1 MKEVK
6 AGFFESGL
14 EVAKIGESVSFR
26 GCINSVKQ
34 TKYVSFVVVT
44 FARDVFQI
52 VLESSQCKLRVGMSI
67 QGRGVIVKARLTNQW
82 LSIKNREVKV
92 QELEILSEPST
103 KTGID
108 WSKKVLKVQGEAFF
122 DQRPVSLRHE
132 REKAIFYIQNILVE
146 SFRDTLRPLGFIEMR
161 TPKISAQGAE
171 GGANVFVLEYFGKR
185 AFLSQSPQFYKEY
198 GTGIFQKVFEI
209 GPVFRA
215 EKHNTSRHLNEYN
228 SMDVEFGP
236 IGSFQEVMELE
247 VLYLQ
252 NVMKALEHSGVR
264 EQAILEFTIPKVSNI
279 PSLTF
284 SEAKEILE
292 QRGIK
297 EATDDFSPNEEKELS
312 RYVAQ
317 EGGGEFVFIT
327 HYPISARPFYTATEE
342 CPYSGELMTS
352 SFDLLFRG
360 VEITTGGQRIHDSKE
375 LEESML
381 KRGLDPV
388 EFEFFAQAHRSGLP
402 PHGGFGL
409 GLERLTSQ
417 LIGVSSVKHCILYP
431 RDTTRLSP

>member
-1 MKEVK
+1 
-6 AGFFESGL
+6 
-14 EVAKIGESVSFR
+14 
-26 GCINSVKQ
+26 
-34 TKYVSFVVVT
+34 
-44 FARDVFQI
+44 
-52 VLESSQCKLRVGMSI
+52 
-67 QGRGVIVKARLTNQW
+67 
-82 LSIKNREVKV
+82 
-92 QELEILSEPST
+92 
-103 KTGID
+103 
-108 WSKKVLKVQGEAFF
+108 
-122 DQRPVSLRHE
+122 
-132 REKAIFYIQNILVE
+132 
-146 SFRDTLRPLGFIEMR
+146 
-161 TPKISAQGAE
+161 
-171 GGANVFVLEYFGKR
+171 
-185 AFLSQSPQFYKEY
+185 
-198 GTGIFQKVFEI
+198 
-209 GPVFRA
+209 
-215 EKHNTSRHLNEYN
+215 
-228 SMDVEFGP
+228 
-236 IGSFQEVMELE
+236 
-247 VLYLQ
+247 
-252 NVMKALEHSGVR
+252 MKALEHSGVR